1 MLERTWYA
9 FLGSRA
15 TMPRRS
21 HPGALSYDALF
32 VVAEMAIASS
42 WTASLNA
49 AEYSALVLAAVR
61 GNAGELQAVMTSL
74 KSTGVLR
81 QSVGNRTLHNK
92 LHEGQRGRFWRELP
106 ARQDEINQRCVE
118 LVTNTSILR
127 AVLPRFERPGEA
139 DNKLDKRQQRPPA
152 EVLSRHDAK
161 ALASPLAETYRRCA
175 YTRLPDPGHAGANA
189 RCSATLAL
197 ALEPALHRFWSAC
210 LLTEV
215 DRLRENHSQV
225 DVLTSARGNLEP
237 WPLSLIAG
245 HLGLS
250 V

>member
-1 MLERTWYA
+1 M
-9 FLGSRA
+9 A
-15 TMPRRS
+15 TLPVEDGVASISSADSDPLVCMVDD
-21 HPGALSYDALF
+21 GYDAQSDT
-32 VVAEMAIASS
+32 V
-42 WTASLNA
+42 
-49 AEYSALVLAAVR
+49 SAYDGDDSNGQR
-61 GNAGELQAVMTSL
+61 GGNAGELQAVMNSL

-81 QSVGNRTLHNK
+81 QSVGNRTLHYK

-106 ARQDEINQRCVE
+106 ARQHEINQRCVE

-127 AVLPRFERPGEA
+127 AVLPRFELPGEA
-139 DNKLDKRQQRPPA
+139 DDKLDKRQQSPPA
-152 EVLSRHDAK
+152 EVLSRRDAK

-175 YTRLPDPGHAGANA
+175 YTRLHDPGHAGANA